1 MRVRAAQEDDFA
13 EMALKGREFWE
24 QTDYHPDVPYSEES
38 ILRWLPLMV
47 EQGLL
52 FLAEE
57 GTEIVGFIGGLAAP
71 IYAND
76 KYKSGAELFWYLDSA
91 NRKGG
96 AAMELIRAIE
106 NSARESGCTYWSMIV
121 LESMQPERVGEIY
134 KKNGYKLFE
143 RSFTKRL

>member
-1 MRVRAAQEDDFA
+1 MIVREAKEPDFA

-24 QTDYHPDVPYSEES
+24 QTVFVADVPYSEES
-38 ILRWLPLMV
+38 IIRWLPLMAD
-47 EQGLL
+47 QGLL

-57 GTEIVGFIGGLAAP
+57 STDIVGFIGGLSAQ

-76 KYKSGAELFWYLDSA
+76 SYKSGAELFWYLDPA
-91 NRKGG
+91 HRNGG
-96 AAMELIRAIE
+96 AAMELLKAIE
-106 NSARESGCTYWSMIV
+106 NAARASGCTYWTMIA

-134 KKNGYKLFE
+134 EKAGYKSFE